1 MMIRWPLIILDDDDD
16 DGGHDGSDGIDNRD
30 QIQGNDY
37 DEQLSNRGGG

>member
-1 MMIRWPLIILDDDDD
+1 MTILDDDDD
-16 DGGHDGSDGIDNRD
+16 DEGRDGSDGTDNRD